1 MALAVSLSSRAVG
14 WPIFVLSLAGMWR
27 LWARGARDRLGVLL
41 LSWGVTWLV
50 FVSVVMMAPV
60 DERFQRYAVE
70 FLDRVNYT
78 LSPAF
83 VILASLA
90 GAKLVA
96 RRPAMARAV
105 FERGMGHPAAAL
117 RMQTLDAFAATPLV
131 DASRLL
137 GLLRDPDAGVRTRA
151 AELLWRR

>member
-1 MALAVSLSSRAVG
+1 M
-14 WPIFVLSLAGMWR
+14 
-27 LWARGARDRLGVLL
+27 LL

-90 GAKLVA
+90 CAWAWRAGMVVRVA
-96 RRPAMARAV
+96 AV
-105 FERGMGHPAAAL
+105 SLCAAACLIGAQQWLAWL
-117 RMQTLDAFAATPLV
+117 R
-131 DASRLL
+131 
-137 GLLRDPDAGVRTRA
+137 
-151 AELLWRR
+151 